1 MKGTQGLLIAAGLG
15 IAGAICNWF
24 YISQQARHYQ
34 AVSFVALRS
43 DAQLNL
49 GDIFKQEHFTR
60 VDVPAARVGNLRE
73 VAVQWKDLP
82 TVVGESAKRSYHG
95 GEILLRQDLKSAA
108 RRDLSSLLG
117 ENEAVRWVPVDPRSF
132 VPDYV
137 NPGDRVSFIVSGPG
151 VSGSGRGTG
160 SGRFPAAGS
169 ETVGPFEILALGS
182 RLGRREYL
190 KAEGGSLGQQSLIAI
205 RVKLSGGRLEEKAT
219 RLFDLLRRAGNRGAQ
234 VMLLSSKKKVTSGP

>member
-1 MKGTQGLLIAAGLG
+1 MKGTQGLVIAVGLG

-24 YISQQARHYQ
+24 YVSQQARHYQ
-34 AVSFVALRS
+34 AVSFVALQS

-49 GDIFKQEHFTR
+49 GDIFKREHFTQ
-60 VDVPAARVGNLRE
+60 VDVPAARVGHLRD
-73 VAVQWKDLP
+73 VAVFWKDLA
-82 TVVGESAKRSYHG
+82 TVIGKPATRSYHG
-95 GEILLRQDLKSAA
+95 GEILLLQDLKSAA

-117 ENEAVRWVPVDPRSF
+117 ENEVVRWVPVDPRSF

-151 VSGSGRGTG
+151 ISGSGSG
-160 SGRFPAAGS
+160 SGSARFPAAGS

-190 KAEGGSLGQQSLIAI
+190 KAEGGSVGQQSLIAI

-219 RLFDLLRRAGNRGAQ
+219 RLFDLLRRAGNRGAK
-234 VMLLSSKKKVTSGP
+234 VMLLSAKKKVTPEP

>member
-24 YISQQARHYQ
+24 YISQQARHYE
-34 AVSFVALRS
+34 AVSFVAIRS

-49 GDIFKQEHFTR
+49 GDVFKPEHLMK
-60 VDVPAARVGNLRE
+60 VNVPAARVGDLRA
-73 VAVQWKDLP
+73 VAVLWSARA
-82 TVVGESAKRSYHG
+82 TVEGDTAKRSYHG

-108 RRDLSSLLG
+108 KRDLSSLLG

-137 NPGDRVSFIVSGPG
+137 NPGDRVSFIVGGPG
-151 VSGSGRGTG
+151 ISRSGTSSASGRL
-160 SGRFPAAGS
+160 PAAGS

-182 RLGRREYL
+182 RLGRRDYL
-190 KAEGGSLGQQSLIAI
+190 KAEGGSVGQQSLIAI
-205 RVKLSGGRLEEKAT
+205 RVKLTGGRLDDKAT
-219 RLFDLLRRAGNRGAQ
+219 RLFDLLRRAGDRGAK
-234 VMLLSSKKKVTSGP
+234 VMLLSAKKKVTPSP